1 MGVAHRIRKIKK
13 TVREKMLKMAIPYFG
28 RNSVK
33 AEKNDKM
40 NNTRNTRREF
50 FRKAAQLTFL
60 SAMIGGSA
68 YLLAENRVQMQGCA
82 DNQFCKKC
90 QKLTTCS
97 LDKAKKYKDNER

>member
-1 MGVAHRIRKIKK
+1 M
-13 TVREKMLKMAIPYFG
+13 T
-28 RNSVK
+28 
-33 AEKNDKM
+33 KM
-40 NNTRNTRREF
+40 NDINNNRRDF

-68 YLLAENRVQMQGCA
+68 YLLAEDRVQLEGCG

-97 LDKAKKYKDNER
+97 LDKAKKYQEDER